1 MNQKLVASLNQAL
14 ADSFELYARAH
25 GMHWNVEGMFF
36 PMYHGFFGDVY
47 SEVYGSIDAFA
58 EEIRAAGGY
67 VGYGT
72 QHFAKTNVLPDTKQ
86 LTGSDVKAMLN
97 ELDMSNEIVL
107 KSLNAAFDIA
117 EKDGAQGLMDFL
129 AGRIDAHKKHSWMIK
144 GCLHG

>member
-1 MNQKLVASLNQAL
+1 MNQKLISSLNQAL
-14 ADSFELYARAH
+14 SDSFELYARAH

-36 PMYHGFFGDVY
+36 PLYHGFFGDVY
-47 SEVYGSIDAFA
+47 SEVYGAIDTFA

-72 QHFAKTNVLPDTKQ
+72 HHFAETNVLPDTKQ

-107 KSLNAAFDIA
+107 KSLNNAFVLA
-117 EKDGAQGLMDFL
+117 EKDDAQGLMDFL
-129 AGRIDAHKKHSWMIK
+129 ASRIDAHKKHSWMIK
-144 GCLHG
+144 SCLKS